1 MVVSRSRPLLLLVL
15 ALTPAANAYSVLTH
29 EAIIDASWDKELKP
43 LLLARFPG
51 STDDQLRDAHA
62 HAYGGAIIQ
71 DMGYYPFGSHFFSD
85 LTHYVRSGDFIVAL
99 IRESQDLNEYAFALG
114 ALAHYAADNNGH
126 PVAVNRAVPIIYP
139 KLARKFGHVMTYEDD
154 PKSHLKTEFGFD
166 VVQIARGQY
175 ASQTYH
181 DFIGFQVSKE
191 LLEHAFQDTYSLP
204 LKDQFHS
211 LDLALGTYRFA
222 VSELIPE
229 MTRTAWTSKKKDIEK
244 LQAGMTR
251 KKFIYRFSRTDYHRE
266 WDRQYQRP
274 GFGARFLAWLFHILP
289 KIGPFRALSF
299 QVPPPQAEKLFL
311 TSFEETRGEYRK
323 LLEEAKQNQVHLVNE
338 NFDIGKPT
346 RFGQYRMADAAYD
359 KLLEKLAGE
368 SAKVSAD
375 KIDKGLRDDILAFYQ
390 GSPGP
395 MSEKSRALLAALQ
408 NPASPAANAPLFSP
422 SQPSV
427 P

>member
-1 MVVSRSRPLLLLVL
+1 
-15 ALTPAANAYSVLTH
+15 
-29 EAIIDASWDKELKP
+29 
-43 LLLARFPG
+43 
-51 STDDQLRDAHA
+51 
-62 HAYGGAIIQ
+62 
-71 DMGYYPFGSHFFSD
+71 
-85 LTHYVRSGDFIVAL
+85 
-99 IRESQDLNEYAFALG
+99 
-114 ALAHYAADNNGH
+114 
-126 PVAVNRAVPIIYP
+126 
-139 KLARKFGHVMTYEDD
+139 
-154 PKSHLKTEFGFD
+154 
-166 VVQIARGQY
+166 
-175 ASQTYH
+175 
-181 DFIGFQVSKE
+181 
-191 LLEHAFQDTYSLP
+191 
-204 LKDQFHS
+204 
-211 LDLALGTYRFA
+211 
-222 VSELIPE
+222 

-251 KKFIYRFSRTDYHRE
+251 KKFIYRFSRTDYHKE

-289 KIGPFRALSF
+289 KIGPLRALSF

-375 KIDKGLRDDILAFYQ
+375 KIDKGLREDILAFYQ